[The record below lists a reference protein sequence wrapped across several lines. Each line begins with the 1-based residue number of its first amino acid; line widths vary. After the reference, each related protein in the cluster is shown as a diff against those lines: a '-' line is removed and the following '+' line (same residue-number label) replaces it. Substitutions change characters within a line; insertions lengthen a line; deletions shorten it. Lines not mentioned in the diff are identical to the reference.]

1 MQKILSQKPAASFL
15 PFLVLLLVLAGTAA
29 FRWHSRQEPLER
41 DLAVFAYVGHQL
53 LAGEKLY
60 TQLWDIKPPGIFVFN
75 LLAERVCGYGPAA
88 VVALG
93 IFFTLLSQ
101 AAVFLILRRLA
112 NPATG
117 LLGAVF
123 WGLASLSPRLQA
135 NLPSTEVLINGFTLL
150 AVWGLVEYV
159 HGRRA
164 MLWLAGAAWA
174 LASWIKLN
182 LFFPFLGT
190 CVYLALPGTRPG
202 PRTGWRAGASDYLP
216 LLVPGAVLWA
226 ATFAYFLAAGNF
238 RDFYEVVFT
247 ATRQY
252 AGPLVANLWE
262 FLTSARRLF
271 APALADVAVL
281 GVLSLT
287 WMAARLKA
295 YRPLRRSF
303 WLLLAAGE
311 VLAIGTLDQPLPH
324 YYQLLLPLFCLL
336 PALLIHEVQE
346 NGGMRAGWRRV
357 LAALLLVA
365 SLGSLATVAWRYAWT
380 SPEELSRLKYGQV
393 FLQVRD
399 LGLWLKARTR
409 PGEVLYQS
417 GIDPG
422 IYFYSQRK
430 SAASLLLNFPLL
442 YGSPELRRKLMRQTY
457 REVAAA
463 RPAFFIFYGDQ
474 EDAASS
480 IFAPLLA
487 SRYRFDRAFGHY
499 LVFESLDRASGPAP
513 GRKK

>member
-202 PRTGWRAGASDYLP
+202 PQTGWRAGASDYLP

-226 ATFAYFLAAGNF
+226 ATFAYFLAAGSF

-346 NGGMRAGWRRV
+346 NGGMRAGLPGYGRVAVRVDITRGTVPPQVRPGFPAGAGPGTLAESTDASRGSPLPKRHRSRHLFLQPAEKRRLPAV
-357 LAALLLVA
+357 EFPTPLRFPGAEAQAHAADLSGGRRRPPGVFYFLRGPGRRGEQHFRPLAGQPVPFRPSVRPLSRFREPGSRLRPGTGPEEIMIAKPGALLLC
-365 SLGSLATVAWRYAWT
+365 
-380 SPEELSRLKYGQV
+380 
-393 FLQVRD
+393 
-399 LGLWLKARTR
+399 
-409 PGEVLYQS
+409 
-417 GIDPG
+417 
-422 IYFYSQRK
+422 
-430 SAASLLLNFPLL
+430 
-442 YGSPELRRKLMRQTY
+442 
-457 REVAAA
+457 
-463 RPAFFIFYGDQ
+463 
-474 EDAASS
+474 
-480 IFAPLLA
+480 
-487 SRYRFDRAFGHY
+487 
-499 LVFESLDRASGPAP
+499 
-513 GRKK
+513 